1 MSGKN
6 TFKGKGLL
14 ALLALEAALRRSI
27 ATTRWIRTGA
37 RVLLDKWG
45 INPATIKRP
54 RGRPSKTTFTDEQI
68 VQLVWK
74 QKYQAGLPFSNE
86 HGADLNQCFV
96 AVADAQG
103 RNVGEIREAWK
114 RVPAAERKK
123 IGDWLSR
130 LLREEGVLHQRFNK
144 KKN

>member
-1 MSGKN
+1 MVDVLK
-6 TFKGKGLL
+6 LIL
-14 ALLALEAALRRSI
+14 IVRRSI
-27 ATTRWIRTGA
+27 ATTRWIRTGD
-37 RVLLDKWG
+37 RVLLDKLG
-45 INPATIKRP
+45 IDPATIKRP
-54 RGRPSKTTFTDEQI
+54 RGRPSKTAFTDEQI

-86 HGADLNQCFV
+86 FGGDLNKCFV

-103 RNVGEIREAWK
+103 RNVGEIRKAWK

-130 LLREEGVLHQRFNK
+130 LLRDEGELHEKFKSAK
-144 KKN
+144 KL

>member
-1 MSGKN
+1 MVDVLK
-6 TFKGKGLL
+6 LIL
-14 ALLALEAALRRSI
+14 IVRRSI
-27 ATTRWIRTGA
+27 ATTRWIRTRD
-37 RVLLDKWG
+37 RVLLDQLG
-45 INPATIKRP
+45 IDPATIKRP
-54 RGRPSKTTFTDEQI
+54 RGQPPKTPFTDEQI

-86 HGADLNQCFV
+86 HGAYLNQCFV

-103 RNVGEIREAWK
+103 RNVGEIRKAWN

-123 IGDWLSR
+123 IGDWLFR
-130 LLREEGVLHQRFNK
+130 LLREEGVRHRRFNK